1 MRKCRTRN
9 VNLTSYYDEFVNQLV
24 TSGRFSSASEVM
36 RAGLRLLEL
45 QAREEDEKLA
55 LLRSMAA
62 ESFNELDR
70 GQGIVIDSR
79 EKLAEF
85 IGQIGCRAAEVV
97 NILRPAVDSWPIT
110 SFRLLRIAIFIQ
122 FLSGPTSG
130 SARRAGCVRS
140 CFSSRILTSP
150 RIRNASAARPVR
162 RSLPLHGPII
172 SGTAETAWSPPAT
185 AFVARA
191 TSCYIE
197 FSRVIRWRSDVCSTS
212 VWILRDIFPRTTGP
226 GRGSKFRNR
235 P

>member
-1 MRKCRTRN
+1 MPTCN

-79 EKLAEF
+79 EQLAEF

-97 NILRPAVDSWPIT
+97 EHPA
-110 SFRLLRIAIFIQ
+110 
-122 FLSGPTSG
+122 
-130 SARRAGCVRS
+130 AG
-140 CFSSRILTSP
+140 
-150 RIRNASAARPVR
+150 
-162 RSLPLHGPII
+162 G
-172 SGTAETAWSPPAT
+172 
-185 AFVARA
+185 
-191 TSCYIE
+191 
-197 FSRVIRWRSDVCSTS
+197 
-212 VWILRDIFPRTTGP
+212 
-226 GRGSKFRNR
+226 
-235 P
+235 